1 MTEKA
6 APLYGLMAEFET
18 VEQLLPAA
26 RRAYEQGYRRVEAYS
41 PHPVE
46 GLADALGRGSRTEL
60 PTLVLIAGIL
70 GGLAG
75 YALSYY
81 VSVVAYPINVGGRPL
96 NSWPAFIPIV
106 FETTILAAAL
116 TAVFGMILLNGLPKL
131 YHPVFNV
138 PRFAALASRERYFLC
153 IEAADSRYSPE
164 ATRQFLESMNPAQIA
179 EVPF

>member
-1 MTEKA
+1 MAEQARK
-6 APLYGLMAEFET
+6 LYGLMAEFET

-26 RRAYEQGYRRVEAYS
+26 RSAYAQGYRRMDAYS

-81 VSVVAYPINVGGRPL
+81 VSVIAYPINIGGRPL

-106 FETTILAAAL
+106 FETTVLAAAT
-116 TAVFGMILLNGLPKL
+116 TAVFGMILLNGLPQP

-138 PRFAALASRERYFLC
+138 KRFAATASRERFFLC
-153 IEAADSRYSPE
+153 IETADPQFSSE
-164 ATRQFLESMNPAQIA
+164 ATRQFLESTHPALIA